1 LWNTTAT
8 IAAANDALA
17 SFLEER
23 LPAAENSTPMVRV
36 ENVMGKLYAADKTR
50 YAPIEK
56 ENAKSPV
63 LLTQLRKDAIRHVL
77 GERRSNGGNDEN
89 DNDAEITDLVEAA
102 FAVWVEARHRTIPM
116 HFAESVVSSLKE
128 IGSLRRISSSSNA
141 DGDDDG
147 NRVVV
152 GAITDGN
159 SDPMSI
165 PEISQYFDFC
175 INAES
180 VGISKPDKRVYLRGV
195 ARAMQHPSL
204 RDLLP
209 EMPAGGGDDLSEQA
223 LEDLVGPWWVHIGD
237 DFVKDCVAAKNL
249 NMRTIWATELVRDK
263 IVKQDSW
270 KTAAASSKQKRTVE
284 DLVKEVSE
292 MEVVDMQVGADDYL
306 EHSLRAEFVD
316 AVADEFQHIV
326 QILREWQQDAVASG
340 TSALDS
346 ATVSNQTADT
356 ELPEYF
362 EVIKPDKVTETTASV
377 DPVEVRK
384 DSTTA
389 KDAKFCI
396 QCGAKL
402 PLVAK
407 FCSSCGEQQ
416 Q

>member
-1 LWNTTAT
+1 MDNCLWNTTAT

-17 SFLEER
+17 AFLEER
-23 LPAAENSTPMVRV
+23 LPAAENSTPVIRV

-56 ENAKSPV
+56 EDAKSPV

-77 GERRSNGGNDEN
+77 GERRSNGGDDEN
-89 DNDAEITDLVEAA
+89 DEDAETTDLVEAA

-128 IGSLRRISSSSNA
+128 IGSLRRTSRSSN
-141 DGDDDG
+141 DDDDDDDDDDR

-165 PEISQYFDFC
+165 PEIAQYFDFC

-204 RDLLP
+204 RDLLSD
-209 EMPAGGGDDLSEQA
+209 ATADGGGDDLSEQA

-249 NMRTIWATELVRDK
+249 EHENHLGTGTRQR
-263 IVKQDSW
+263 QDYE
-270 KTAAASSKQKRTVE
+270 AGYME
-284 DLVKEVSE
+284 DCRRVVQTKEN
-292 MEVVDMQVGADDYL
+292 
-306 EHSLRAEFVD
+306 R
-316 AVADEFQHIV
+316 
-326 QILREWQQDAVASG
+326 
-340 TSALDS
+340 
-346 ATVSNQTADT
+346 
-356 ELPEYF
+356 
-362 EVIKPDKVTETTASV
+362 
-377 DPVEVRK
+377 
-384 DSTTA
+384 
-389 KDAKFCI
+389 
-396 QCGAKL
+396 
-402 PLVAK
+402 
-407 FCSSCGEQQ
+407 
-416 Q
+416 